1 MAYTRPDLA
10 QVVSVVSRYICNL
23 GKEHWQ
29 DVKHI
34 FRCLKS
40 TIDIGIVY
48 HEVTFCALADYSNSE
63 YPAYLG
69 ARRSKI

>member
-10 QVVSVVSRYICNL
+10 QVVSVVS
-23 GKEHWQ
+23 
-29 DVKHI
+29 
-34 FRCLKS
+34 RCLKS